1 MECDIIIEKYGKDF
15 VEAHGNLPKRKII
28 METAVNEFIDKG
40 LYIFQFKDGEWTED
54 RSRKGIHQQLY
65 TKFKNIMKKHTKRQ
79 QATSL
84 PNPSES
90 PTVVQVSDNDADLI
104 PGVDRLTLEEAK
116 MTVHFDGL
124 SLEEDLFLE
133 EEKMT
138 VRIIPGNQINWGEI
152 SNEVVSNM
160 KGRLERLV
168 DTITIGSVY
177 HQLKKMASNPTDKST
192 TAINSA
198 IQVCLDPDD
207 NSKTAAYNMLS
218 RFTKDHFIPVNEI
231 TLFLEQLIR
240 STYPVL
246 SQYKINRLSLLIQD
260 GIRGPQPTH
269 SDTKAG
275 GEKFGIMVLSEG
287 SCGTTYYDMQAV
299 ATKSPTVDDIRELWK
314 DAPPGLIDKIG
325 STEEAAELLRDYG
338 QLLYTHPSLR
348 KESGV
353 VPRFTTT
360 ILDGSHPH
368 CAPSCLVDGS
378 KRIVLFFVL
387 QPPDMKDSGYS
398 GEEQCSKE
406 KLVFLLYESLLSLK
420 EQFLG
425 SERAY
430 ILAKFVHFVRESA
443 SFQARDGTFDLPKK
457 WVAAID
463 TIYEGTKL
471 WLDCHHK
478 TEQLKSQL
486 ALAKVQEKAAYERLQ
501 SNAINAIALMQGDDF
516 GSELMEDGNDD
527 DDSN

>member
-1 MECDIIIEKYGKDF
+1 MQFAAIVAKYGKDF
-15 VEAHGNLPKRKII
+15 AAAYGDTGRRAGILSLAIE
-28 METAVNEFIDKG
+28 EFTSKG
-40 LYIFQFKDGEWTED
+40 LYFLSFEEGRWAERSETTEI
-54 RSRKGIHQQLY
+54 RRRLSVGFNH
-65 TKFKNIMKKHTKRQ
+65 FMKKPKKKQ
-79 QATSL
+79 LNS
-84 PNPSES
+84 SES
-90 PTVVQVSDNDADLI
+90 QAGSSTESELAV
-104 PGVDRLTLEEAK
+104 GV
-116 MTVHFDGL
+116 DGL
-124 SLEEDLFLE
+124 SLEEKMISESQEESLTESKLAVGVDGLSLE
-133 EEKMT
+133 DEKIT
-138 VRIIPGNQINWGEI
+138 VRIIPGDQINWGSE
-152 SNEVVSNM
+152 NNLAEEVVSNM

-177 HQLKKMASNPTDKST
+177 LKLKKMASNPTDKSA

-198 IQVCLDPDD
+198 IQVFLDPED
-207 NSKTAAYNMLS
+207 NSKSAAYNMLS

-231 TLFLEQLIR
+231 TLFLKQLIR
-240 STYPVL
+240 STYPEL

-299 ATKSPTVDDIRELWK
+299 AAKSPTVDDIRELWK

-325 STEEAAELLRDYG
+325 STKEAAELLCDYG

-348 KESGV
+348 KEPGV

-387 QPPDMKDSGYS
+387 QPPGMTDSGYN

-406 KLVFLLYESLLSLK
+406 KFVFLLYESLLSLK
-420 EQFLG
+420 DQFLG

-430 ILAKFVHFVRESA
+430 ILAKFVDFVKESA
-443 SFQARDGTFDLPKK
+443 SFQARDDTFDLPKK
-457 WVAAID
+457 WVVAID
-463 TIYEGTKL
+463 TIYEASKL
-471 WLDCHHK
+471 WLEWHQK
-478 TEQLKSQL
+478 AEELNKQL
-486 ALAKVQEKAAYERLQ
+486 AFALSQQNKAYDHIQ

-516 GSELMEDGNDD
+516 VSELMDDNDD
-527 DDSN
+527 DN